1 MKIAVTSET
10 PQGLESKVNHHF
22 GRCPYYTIV
31 TVENGAIASAQAIP
45 NPGADGHGPG
55 ELPALIKQLGVDVLL
70 TGGMGPRAVDFFTR
84 YGIEVATG
92 AQGTVRSAVE
102 AYLAGRLRG
111 YTPCKEHGQD
121 EGRHHGEGG
130 HRRGHH

>member
-10 PQGLESKVNHHF
+10 PQGLESMISHHF

-31 TVENGAIASAQAIP
+31 TVENGAIASVQAIP
-45 NPGADGHGPG
+45 NPGAGGHSPG
-55 ELPALIKQLGVDVLL
+55 ELPALIKQLGVEVLL

-92 AQGTVRSAVE
+92 AQGTVHSAVE

-111 YTPCKEHGQD
+111 YTPCKDHGKD
-121 EGRHHGEGG
+121 K
-130 HRRGHH
+130 GHHHE